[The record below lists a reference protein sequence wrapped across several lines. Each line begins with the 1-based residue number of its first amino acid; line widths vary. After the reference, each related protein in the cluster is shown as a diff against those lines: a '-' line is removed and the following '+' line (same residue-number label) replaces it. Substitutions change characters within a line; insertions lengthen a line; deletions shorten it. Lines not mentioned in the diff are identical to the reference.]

1 MRKVEL
7 GRTGVMVSEI
17 CLGSMTWGT
26 QNDEAEGHAQIDRA
40 LERGVDFIDTA
51 EMYPVNPVSAETV
64 GRTEEIIGSWF
75 AKTGRRDQVV
85 LATKVSG
92 IGLKAVRDG
101 APITPENIRAAIE
114 GSLRRLQTDCID
126 LYQFHWPNRGSYHFR
141 QNWSFNASKQPGKA
155 EIEANMIACLE
166 TLQALVTEGK
176 IRHFGLSNES
186 AWGTSEWL
194 RLAEAGHGPR
204 VASIQNEYSLMC
216 RLYDTDLAELG
227 VHEAVTC
234 LAYSPLAVG
243 MLSGKYSGGAVPEG
257 SRRSIVRELGGRS
270 NARAFEIA
278 DLYVSIAREAGLDP
292 VTMAIAWVLQRPFP
306 VVPIIGATSVAQLDK
321 SLDAAGLELP
331 KEVLTAIEK
340 VHHAHPMP
348 F

>member
-7 GRTGVMVSEI
+7 GRTGVMVTEI
-17 CLGSMTWGT
+17 CLGTMTWGT
-26 QNDEAEGHAQIDRA
+26 QNSEAEGHAQIDLA
-40 LERGVDFIDTA
+40 LDRGVNFIDTA
-51 EMYPVNPVSAETV
+51 EMYPVNPIGAETV
-64 GRTEEIIGSWF
+64 GRTEEIIGTWF
-75 AKTGRRDQVV
+75 AKTGRRDEVV

-92 IGLKAVRDG
+92 VGLKAVRDG
-101 APITPENIRAAIE
+101 APITPTSIRMAIE
-114 GSLRRLQTDCID
+114 GSLKRLQTEYID

-141 QNWSFNASKQPGKA
+141 QNWGFNAQKQPSGA
-155 EIEANMIACLE
+155 EIEADMIACLE
-166 TLQALVTEGK
+166 TLQALVDEGK

-186 AWGTSEWL
+186 CWGTAQWL

-204 VASIQNEYSLMC
+204 VAAIQNEYSMMC

-227 VHEAVTC
+227 VHEGVTC

-278 DLYVSIAREAGLDP
+278 DHYVALAREHGLDP
-292 VTMAIAWVLQRPFP
+292 VTMAIAWVIGRPFP
-306 VVPIIGATSVAQLDK
+306 VVPIVGATSVAQLEK
-321 SLDAAGLELP
+321 SLDAAGVVLS
-331 KEVLTAIEK
+331 EVVKTGIERL
-340 VHHAHPMP
+340 HHAHPMP